1 MNNVIKKF
9 AFFAEFAVF
18 ILLALLLSVINT
30 VNFAMASDDA
40 DFITQRIA
48 EDKGM
53 FGADRDRTPS
63 DMQQFDQNKNFRPGG
78 KKFGGL
84 ESMGPDSPEMSSSI
98 RYFTYAFDNSG
109 NAQKIVFKMSAVTE
123 NEAQEWAKGLLGK
136 TVGWTNVNYRYRVY
150 EIDGMTY
157 VTVIDQGRELL
168 PSYRIL
174 IISIAG
180 GAAMLILSM
189 IILLIAGKQIFK
201 PIEEA
206 DRRQKKFISNVE
218 HDFRLPL
225 TVINAN
231 TELIEKRDGPSENTN
246 IINRQVRK
254 MTAIVKDMSS
264 FSVLGEEKL
273 SISRINISDIMMRA
287 IDSRSAE
294 FEENNIAI
302 SVDIEPEILIEGD
315 GEAFKKA
322 FEELAENT
330 LKYSVSQAGF
340 RLVRQKNRITLTLEN
355 DCELPSGQVDQVF
368 DRFTTLKNSKG
379 KNSIGL
385 GLSYVKQII
394 TAHNGRVSA
403 KVVDGK
409 FILNI
414 YL

>member
-1 MNNVIKKF
+1 MNKVVRKF

-18 ILLALLLSVINT
+18 ILLAVLLSVINM

-40 DFITQRIA
+40 DFITQKIA
-48 EDKGM
+48 QDKGM
-53 FGADRDRTPS
+53 FGADRERTPTE
-63 DMQQFDQNKNFRPGG
+63 MQQFDQDENFRPGG
-78 KKFGGL
+78 RKFGGF
-84 ESMGPDSPEMSSSI
+84 EAMGPGSPEMSSSI
-98 RYFTYAFDNSG
+98 RYFTYAFDKDG

-123 NEAQEWAKGLLGK
+123 DEAQEWAKGLVGN

-150 EIDGMTY
+150 KIGDLTY

-174 IISIAG
+174 LISVAG

-189 IILLIAGKQIFK
+189 IILLMVGKRIFK

-231 TELIEKRDGPSENTN
+231 TELIEKRNGPSENTN

-254 MTAIVKDMSS
+254 MTAIVKDMAS

-273 SISRINISDIMMRA
+273 SISKINLSDIMMRA

-294 FEENNIAI
+294 FEENNIEL
-302 SVDIEPEILIEGD
+302 SVDIEPEIVIEGD

-322 FEELAENT
+322 FEELADNT
-330 LKYSVSQAGF
+330 LKYSLSKAAF
-340 RLVRQKNRITLTLEN
+340 RLVRQKNRITLTQEN
-355 DCELPSGQVDQVF
+355 DSELPSGQVDQVF

-394 TAHNGRVSA
+394 TAHNGRVTA
-403 KVVDGK
+403 KVTDGK